1 MSLFEEKNLLNGA
14 FSFAGKASIKKYN
27 FRLKRKT
34 NKIKKNVFMN
44 AFISSIQK
52 NLEDSAQIKSDLND
66 KKFNIEKI
74 GFSNLTYKKNKSP
87 YQGDNYKYHKRNQK
101 IFELKKIEEKSIK
114 NISNDPHMLYIT
126 SEEKPK
132 KMRYILNWRKLMGRK
147 PLQQEKE
154 NFYKTYSDI
163 NIKTDNC
170 NQIGFVDMSK
180 QTQRNDNFIFN
191 DLRKINGS
199 KYVDINL
206 KEEKKRWKEFFKKP
220 LIPKSPLSSDSEDFS
235 SRKKLI
241 LSSNKRN
248 KKIKKFFSSKFN
260 QKINDLTLYKQK
272 SVIDFEKT
280 TGRKNIFTSIKRR
293 DKTSGVILHPNYKS
307 IEERVK
313 MMVVY
318 KNKEK
323 KKKPRDIRQRNF
335 EIYYS
340 TTENF
345 ENIYGNKLKSVPN
358 FKQMMSRPNKNNLPI
373 FMNGI
378 YNRMFEYNLEMNLMS
393 NYTERNTDED
403 KIKKIVKLKNKKQ
416 IKDKSKE
423 ILKKFIKLYADIYF
437 SPEKKQ
443 KMK

>member
-1 MSLFEEKNLLNGA
+1 
-14 FSFAGKASIKKYN
+14 
-27 FRLKRKT
+27 
-34 NKIKKNVFMN
+34 
-44 AFISSIQK
+44 
-52 NLEDSAQIKSDLND
+52 
-66 KKFNIEKI
+66 
-74 GFSNLTYKKNKSP
+74 
-87 YQGDNYKYHKRNQK
+87 
-101 IFELKKIEEKSIK
+101 
-114 NISNDPHMLYIT
+114 
-126 SEEKPK
+126 
-132 KMRYILNWRKLMGRK
+132 
-147 PLQQEKE
+147 
-154 NFYKTYSDI
+154 
-163 NIKTDNC
+163 
-170 NQIGFVDMSK
+170 
-180 QTQRNDNFIFN
+180 
-191 DLRKINGS
+191 
-199 KYVDINL
+199 
-206 KEEKKRWKEFFKKP
+206 
-220 LIPKSPLSSDSEDFS
+220 
-235 SRKKLI
+235 
-241 LSSNKRN
+241 
-248 KKIKKFFSSKFN
+248 
-260 QKINDLTLYKQK
+260 
-272 SVIDFEKT
+272 
-280 TGRKNIFTSIKRR
+280 
-293 DKTSGVILHPNYKS
+293 
-307 IEERVK
+307 
-313 MMVVY
+313 MVVY